1 MKENLPVDNKQI
13 EKFTFNKN
21 NNINCYNAFYD
32 KNDKNYKMSSGTTFF
47 LFPILLQIKIL
58 KNKKNMSYSEIISLI
73 EEQFFEITSNSSVI
87 FRIGIGFFTKI
98 YGIIQK
104 NNKISIPL
112 DFKMF
117 FLMLHF
123 TYTIIIRGLE

>member
-47 LFPILLQIKIL
+47 LFPILLQIK
-58 KNKKNMSYSEIISLI
+58 NI
-73 EEQFFEITSNSSVI
+73 E
-87 FRIGIGFFTKI
+87 K
-98 YGIIQK
+98 
-104 NNKISIPL
+104 
-112 DFKMF
+112 
-117 FLMLHF
+117 
-123 TYTIIIRGLE
+123 